1 MVVKTIPTTEEVKNI
16 LDRYD
21 INSLLKTVP
30 NDYNFSNMK
39 QLKERIETLMTTTT
53 TVEVTEETITYLN
66 SIAQN
71 YKMPIPIIITFLIE
85 NVCDCGKVNTKKVAR
100 ALDNYYEIITKAIGS
115 QDQNARRLF
124 CRLLN
129 EYSESPFY
137 DEQTGLSEKDIADF
151 LTISREGQALVNDME
166 LYNKQ

>member
-1 MVVKTIPTTEEVKNI
+1 MVVKTIPTTEEVKDI

-39 QLKERIETLMTTTT
+39 QLKERMETLMITTTT
-53 TVEVTEETITYLN
+53 IEVTDETITYLN

-71 YKMPIPIIITFLIE
+71 YKMPIPIIITFLVE
-85 NVCDCGKVNTKKVAR
+85 NVCDCGKVQTKKITR
-100 ALDNYYEIITKAIGS
+100 ALNNYYEITTKAVCD

-124 CRLLN
+124 IRLLN
-129 EYSESPFY
+129 EYSESVFY
-137 DEQTGLSEKDIADF
+137 DEQTGLSEKGIANF
-151 LTISREGQALVNDME
+151 LTMSREGQALVNDME